1 MSSTIVNNNSFSLIE
16 WGIIYLQINLM
27 LILLVVNVISD
38 ITDHFTQ
45 FCIVRSLTVIG
56 KNEKCSF
63 CYYSHIPG
71 ENFLHDLSQIDR
83 QTLIS
88 EGEPNVDKLFSV
100 LYTTLNKVGTVFQML

>member
-1 MSSTIVNNNSFSLIE
+1 M
-16 WGIIYLQINLM
+16 GIIYLQINLM
-27 LILLVVNVISD
+27 VILLVVNVISD

-63 CYYSHIPG
+63 CDYSHTSG
-71 ENFLHDLSQIDR
+71 EFFLHDLLQIDW

-88 EGEPNVDKLFSV
+88 ERSREPNVDKLFSV

>member
-1 MSSTIVNNNSFSLIE
+1 MNNNSFSLIE

-27 LILLVVNVISD
+27 VILLVVNVISD

-45 FCIVRSLTVIG
+45 FCIVCSLTVIG

-63 CYYSHIPG
+63 RDYSHISE
-71 ENFLHDLSQIDR
+71 ENFLHDLSQIDS

-88 EGEPNVDKLFSV
+88 EREPDVDKLFSV